1 MLKERFIFKKD
12 IPIYGDDPSPAISLQ
27 RHAFIEEHNPKP
39 ERFVAGPAITRLAE
53 FEELGMEPDELMEMI
68 RECKA
73 AHATKLLECKTCGMK
88 FEPTKERHY
97 VVTKGVNMFSK
108 EVLLGDAFDCP
119 KCGCQMVVG
128 ERKFTYEEEEENA

>member
-1 MLKERFIFKKD
+1 MANNLTFKRQFASIHHVVPAAHFGEHVIVSESSGGQFIT
-12 IPIYGDDPSPAISLQ
+12 
-27 RHAFIEEHNPKP
+27 
-39 ERFVAGPAITRLAE
+39 GPAITKLAAYE
-53 FEELGMEPDELMEMI
+53 ALGMEPHEVEEMI

-73 AHATKLLECKTCGMK
+73 AHATKLLECEVCGMK

-97 VVTKGVNMFSK
+97 VVNKDINVLCR

-128 ERKFTYEEEEENA
+128 ERKTTYEKEEE